1 MSTRCCDRSLTGLVF
16 PQARNLL
23 CDWNMRFEVMFIE
36 GGGIIRRFV
45 QHYKS
50 SHRIPFDYLAQHPRH
65 PLQSD
70 FEHGGSIA
78 LKSFPVLLGSHIIDQ
93 NVPNGVADIS

>member
-1 MSTRCCDRSLTGLVF
+1 
-16 PQARNLL
+16 
-23 CDWNMRFEVMFIE
+23 MRFEVMFVE

-50 SHRIPFDYLAQHPRH
+50 SHRIPFDFGDLAQHPRH

-78 LKSFPVLLGSHIIDQ
+78 LKSFPVLLGRHVFDQ
-93 NVPNGVADIS
+93 NVPNGVAHISALLEQDSALLRRHAEQAFPGSIPA